1 MVKRDALS
9 WFFVLIKRKYKS
21 KIIFLPTID
30 VICAWFS
37 LSKTS
42 GITARNVQ
50 IMISA
55 ICAFWPELKIINIK
69 ISNKSM
75 EGLWREIGWWS
86 LQSQKR
92 TKYVKLLYLSENQL
106 ETFPWYVV
114 GIFEKNTQCLIL
126 YAKYNFYRNLGK
138 NHKIQSISSLSW
150 VAYLNSLSRG
160 KSLFVFLKNKYL
172 EQLIASSFVALSSTM

>member
-1 MVKRDALS
+1 M
-9 WFFVLIKRKYKS
+9 
-21 KIIFLPTID
+21 
-30 VICAWFS
+30 ICAWFS

-126 YAKYNFYRNLGK
+126 YASMLITIFIEIYL
-138 NHKIQSISSLSW
+138 KII
-150 VAYLNSLSRG
+150 RF
-160 KSLFVFLKNKYL
+160 KVFLHLVESHIWTVCPGANH
-172 EQLIASSFVALSSTM
+172 FLSSWKTNI